1 MSSFNENE
9 NLNNEQTTHT
19 EPSVS
24 AVEPSADIQSS
35 FAGGQLVTGAE
46 PPKKKRVFP
55 IIAAAVV
62 VLGAGAAA
70 AYNFIPWVKNNARML
85 LSKPESYYS
94 WVEEQNLA
102 KTADDISSAYGD
114 MLGADSP
121 TSQEIEVKADLDS
134 ENVLK
139 LIESSAGT
147 SVSDLGIKLPSSIA
161 LKSSAAVNDG
171 NTNGTCTITADDK
184 SLITANVSIQDGN
197 YYVQIPELSDAYIS
211 LDTAE
216 IMNEAIAELDQEEAT
231 FMENYMATMTSMTD
245 PNALKELISE
255 DELHDMI
262 VNYLTVIY
270 ENVDD
275 VELEK
280 GVSCEVNGVKT
291 EYNKLSAEIS
301 GKDTYKMIKDV
312 LKEAKKDN
320 TIIKLVEKFGGSKDE
335 YKLAIDELLTDLS
348 EMEADDEEIDEKMIM
363 NVFVD
368 SKGKICGR
376 TFEITDSDSET
387 AAFGYMTAEENE
399 DTAFDVTFDINGE
412 SGFEILG
419 KDDNKGGKS
428 SGEIKLIIN
437 NIDDKNFEIP
447 VRYTDIEKTNENKGY
462 CKGNIT
468 IDLSSF
474 GIPSINLALDSDG
487 NSQTIK
493 SDIAIAGTNYATI
506 SVILREENTV
516 DIPTFDP
523 SQKVYKITND
533 GAEIEQY
540 ITDASVNVTALIDN
554 VGSVFGVNGLG
565 QLIMGFVP
573 TDDQMSVSD
582 PVFSPDVTPNVT
594 TDDPILDNPNNEAN
608 ITCDFSK
615 LNIQLNGQTI
625 TLPAKINGLLSY
637 VTVEDQ
643 QLEANGFAS
652 YFSEDYSLGVNITND
667 SDAPAAPA
675 DCTVTGITVSEGST
689 VTFSIDG
696 LTVGSSISDVAA
708 KYGIPVPTEEYGSIT
723 VYDTNSDWNDF
734 TFYYYN
740 GIVDSVS
747 FDIFDY

>member
-9 NLNNEQTTHT
+9 NLNNEQTTHA

-24 AVEPSADIQSS
+24 TVEPSTDIQSS
-35 FAGGQLVTGAE
+35 FAGDQLVTGAE

-121 TSQEIEVKADLDS
+121 SSQEIEVKADLDS
-134 ENVLK
+134 ENLLK

-147 SVSDLGIKLPSSIA
+147 SVSELGIKLPSSVAI
-161 LKSSAAVNDG
+161 KSSAAVNDG

-197 YYVQIPELSDAYIS
+197 YYVKIPELSDAYIS

-216 IMNEAIAELDQEEAT
+216 LMNEAAAELDSEEAA
-231 FMENYMATMTSMTD
+231 FMQSYMETITSLSTD

-255 DELHDMI
+255 NELHDMI

-270 ENVDD
+270 EKVDD

-291 EYNKLSAEIS
+291 EYNKLSAKIS
-301 GKDTYKMIKDV
+301 GKDAYKMIEDV
-312 LKEAKKDN
+312 LKEAKKDS
-320 TIIKLVEKFGGSKDE
+320 TIIKLVEKFGGTKDE
-335 YKLAIDELLTDLS
+335 YKTAIDELLTDLS
-348 EMEADDEEIDEKMIM
+348 ETEADDESLDEEITM

-376 TFEITDSDSET
+376 SFESPDSDTEKVT
-387 AAFGYMTAEENE
+387 LGYMTAEENE
-399 DTAFDVTFDINGE
+399 DTAFDVTLDINGE

-419 KDDNKGGKS
+419 KDENKGGKS

-437 NIDDKNFEIP
+437 NIDGSAEKYEIP

-462 CKGNIT
+462 CKGNIS

-487 NSQTIK
+487 KSQTIT
-493 SDIAIAGTNYATI
+493 SDIAIAGTNYAAI
-506 SVILREENTV
+506 SVIIREENTV
-516 DIPTFDP
+516 DIPTFDS

-533 GAEIEQY
+533 GAELEQY
-540 ITDASVNVTALIDN
+540 ITEASVNVTALIDN

-565 QLIMGFVP
+565 QLIMGFAA
-573 TDDQMSVSD
+573 DDQTSVND
-582 PVFSPDVTPNVT
+582 PVFTPDVT
-594 TDDPILDNPNNEAN
+594 TDDQILDNPNSTAN
-608 ITCDFSK
+608 VTYDFSK
-615 LNIQLNGQTI
+615 LNIQLNGQAI

-652 YFSEDYSLGVNITND
+652 YFSEDYSLSVNITND

-675 DCTVTGITVSEGST
+675 DCTVTGITVSEGSS

-708 KYGIPVPTEEYGSIT
+708 KYGVPVPTEEYGSIT
-723 VYDTNSDWNDF
+723 IYDANSDWNDF

>member
-1 MSSFNENE
+1 MSDLNENE
-9 NLNNEQTTHT
+9 NMNNEQTTNT

-24 AVEPSADIQSS
+24 AVEPSTSS
-35 FAGGQLVTGAE
+35 FDGQLVMGSE
-46 PPKKKRVFP
+46 PQKKKRVFP

-85 LSKPESYYS
+85 ISKPESYYS

-102 KTADDISSAYGD
+102 KTADDISSGYGD
-114 MLGADSP
+114 MLKAQAQ
-121 TSQEIEVKADLDS
+121 TNQEIELKADLNS
-134 ENVLK
+134 ENILS
-139 LIESSAGT
+139 LIESNADT
-147 SVSDLGIKLPSSIA
+147 SVSDLGIKLPSSVAI
-161 LKSSAAVNDG
+161 KSSAAVSDG
-171 NTNGTCTITADDK
+171 NTNGTLTITADDK
-184 SLITANVSIQDGN
+184 SLITANVYVQDGN
-197 YYVQIPELSDAYIS
+197 YYVKIPELSDAYLS

-216 IMNEAIAELDQEEAT
+216 IMNEAVAELDSKETA
-231 FMENYMATMTSMTD
+231 FMLQGYMDAVTSISTD

-270 ENVDD
+270 KNVDD

-291 EYNKLSAEIS
+291 EYNKLSANIS
-301 GKDTYKMIKDV
+301 GKDAYKMIEDV
-312 LKEAKKDN
+312 LKEAKKDS
-320 TIIKLVEKFGGSKDE
+320 TITKIVEKFGGTKDA
-335 YKLAIDELLTDLS
+335 YKTAIDELLTEL
-348 EMEADDEEIDEKMIM
+348 DEEIVNDDEDLDEEITM

-368 SKGKICGR
+368 SEGRICGR
-376 TFEITDSDSET
+376 SFEIPDSDTEKVT
-387 AAFGYMTAEENE
+387 LGYMTAEEKE
-399 DTAFDVTFDINGE
+399 DTAFEVTFDINGE
-412 SGFEILG
+412 EGFKVLG
-419 KDDNKGGKS
+419 KDENKNGKS
-428 SGEIKLIIN
+428 SGEIKLILN
-437 NIDDKNFEIP
+437 NIADDGKSYEIP

-462 CKGNIT
+462 CKGSIS

-487 NSQTIK
+487 KSQTIQ
-493 SDIAIAGTNYATI
+493 SDIAVAGTNYASV
-506 SVILREENTV
+506 SVILREESTV
-516 DIPTFDP
+516 DIPAFDS

-533 GAEIEQY
+533 GAELEQY
-540 ITDASVNVTALIDN
+540 ITEASVNLTSLVDN

-565 QLIMGFVP
+565 QLIMGFS
-573 TDDQMSVSD
+573 TNDQPSISD
-582 PVFSPDVTPNVT
+582 PVFTPNDNPDIQTPDVPINSKNVT
-594 TDDPILDNPNNEAN
+594 Y
-608 ITCDFSK
+608 DFSK

-643 QLEANGFAS
+643 QLEAGGFAS
-652 YFSEDYSLGVNITND
+652 YFSDDYTLGVNVTND
-667 SDAPAAPA
+667 TEAPAAPA
-675 DCTVTGITVSEGST
+675 DCTITGITVSEGST

-696 LTVGSSISDVAA
+696 LTIGSSISDVAA
-708 KYGIPVPTEEYGSIT
+708 KYGVPVPTEEYGSIT
-723 VYDTNSDWNDF
+723 IYDTNSEWNDF

-740 GIVDSVS
+740 GIVNSVS